1 MERKIKKVAII
12 PLRKG
17 SKSIINKN
25 RRNLLGRPL
34 FTWVLWE
41 ALKSNLDEVYVFTD
55 DEWIE
60 EYVKDEYNGKA
71 KVIKRSYESATDI
84 ASTELA
90 LREFVQ
96 KINDSYD
103 ILCLIQATSPL
114 TRSQDINN
122 ILDKIIIE
130 GFDSALTIVENKRF
144 IWSKSGRPMNYD
156 YNNRPRRQEFEGLF
170 VENGAVYATT
180 KKQFEKSGTRVGD
193 NIGLVKMSEV
203 TLIEIDEIAD
213 WLVVEKLLEYR
224 LRNNKKLGNKIK
236 AIFFDVDGVFTS
248 GRVFFSKSGELLK
261 EFSVRDGMGLSLLR
275 ESGVEV
281 FVITSENSEIV
292 KSRMK
297 KLKIENYYLNIKDK
311 YAKVEEILANI
322 NMQRA
327 EIAYIGDDIN
337 DLPNLLS
344 AGWSFCPR
352 DAMKEVKIAADVIL
366 HSNGGREAVRETIDF
381 VLKFNQRGLM
391 Q

>member
-1 MERKIKKVAII
+1 MERKIKKIAII

-25 RRNLLGRPL
+25 RKNLLGRPL

-41 ALKSNLDEVYVFTD
+41 ALESKLDEVYVFTD
-55 DEWIE
+55 DEYIE

-71 KVIKRSYESATDI
+71 KVIKRSYESATDS

-90 LREFVQ
+90 LREFTQ
-96 KINDSYD
+96 KINNSYD

-114 TRSQDINN
+114 TTAQDINK
-122 ILDKIIIE
+122 ILDKIIVE

-144 IWSKSGRPMNYD
+144 IWSKFGKPINYD

-180 KKQFEKSGTRVGD
+180 KNQFEKSGIRVGG
-193 NIGLVKMSEV
+193 NIGLIKMSED
-203 TLIEIDEIAD
+203 TLIEIDEFAD

-224 LRNNKKLGNKIK
+224 LKNNKKLGSKIK

-248 GRVFFSKSGELLK
+248 GRVFFGKSGESLK

-275 ESGVEV
+275 ENSVEV
-281 FVITSENSEIV
+281 FVITTENSEIV

-297 KLKIENYYLNIKDK
+297 KLKIESYYLNIKDK

-322 NMQRA
+322 NMQRS

-337 DLPNLLS
+337 DLSNLLS
-344 AGWSFCPR
+344 AGWSFCPW
-352 DAMKEVKIAADVIL
+352 DAVKEVKIAADVIL
-366 HSNGGREAVRETIDF
+366 HSNGGKEAVREAINF
-381 VLKFNQRGLM
+381 VLQYNQRGVM